1 MRNINIGSFY
11 KHFKGN
17 IYKVIDIVYDCE
29 SVGDNLEKV
38 VIYEAQ
44 YGDKKRWARKYDD
57 FNSLVDKNK
66 YPDVKQKY
74 RFQEIKSVKKCWN

>member
-1 MRNINIGSFY
+1 MRNISIGSLY
-11 KHFKGN
+11 RHFKGN

-44 YGDKKRWARKYDD
+44 YGDK
-57 FNSLVDKNK
+57 NK

-74 RFQEIKSVKKCWN
+74 RFQEIKSVKKC

>member
-1 MRNINIGSFY
+1 MRKIEIGSLY

-29 SVGDNLEKV
+29 SKDSDLKKI

-44 YGDKKRWARKYDD
+44 YGDKKRWARKYED
-57 FNSLVDKNK
+57 FISEVDKNK
-66 YPDVKQKY
+66 YPDANQKY
-74 RFQEIKSVKKCWN
+74 RFEKIKSVNRC